1 MFFLDNRQ
9 VEVGRWS
16 NVKGGFDASSRQ
28 CEVELLVRITESI
41 AIVDSLSGVA
51 SVFSCMY
58 AHGNAGIKTSG
69 CWVEGWVQR
78 YYRTFGNKNSIR
90 LFSYLRP
97 GILKKIKLITMQNPL
112 RLSKYFK

>member
-1 MFFLDNRQ
+1 MFFLDSRQ

-16 NVKGGFDASSRQ
+16 NVKGGFDASSGQ

-41 AIVDSLSGVA
+41 AIVESLSGVA

-69 CWVEGWVQR
+69 CWIEGWVQR
-78 YYRTFGNKNSIR
+78 LLQDIR
-90 LFSYLRP
+90 
-97 GILKKIKLITMQNPL
+97 K
-112 RLSKYFK
+112 